1 MEERQWVSP
10 ARWISCYAQI
20 GVTAIYQ
27 PKHWIMAD
35 DPTHK
40 KHMIRLSKLVDP
52 MIEPSAR
59 ARGFVFSRLISQ
71 WQQIAGDIANWCQPV
86 ELQFNKSE
94 TINGTL
100 KLAIASGRGPEANQK
115 AENIISRVNAAFGY
129 AAVSR
134 LTFVQTFQAKSP
146 QPEPPEVEQHDAQAR
161 HNQSIWALDEKLQQV
176 KSPALRAALRRL
188 GTPWDNRAGPAGT
201 RPNDTMAPKKPCR

>member
-1 MEERQWVSP
+1 MDDRQWASP
-10 ARWISCYAQI
+10 ARWISCYANN
-20 GVTAIYQ
+20 GVTATYQ

-35 DPTHK
+35 FPTRK
-40 KHMIRLSKLVDP
+40 KHMTRLSKLVDP

-71 WQQIAGDIANWCQPV
+71 WQQIAGDMASWCQPV
-86 ELQFNKSE
+86 ELRFNKSE
-94 TINGTL
+94 TRNGTL
-100 KLAIASGRGPEANQK
+100 KLAIASGRGPEANQQ
-115 AENIISRVNAAFGY
+115 AENMISRVNTAFGY

-134 LTFVQTFQAKSP
+134 LTFVQTFQTKP
-146 QPEPPEVEQHDAQAR
+146 LRPEPPEVEPPDAQTR

-188 GTPWDNRAGPAGT
+188 GTPRDNRGDPAGT
-201 RPNDTMAPKKPCR
+201 RANDAMASKKPCG